1 MRKSSFKMFFVT
13 ALLLCLAACASTGN
27 KELGKVNTADL
38 SSFLVKGRTTK
49 LDVERK
55 FGQPSN
61 VDFVGSNEKWEYIH
75 TKSSQKATNFI
86 PVVNWFTQGTN
97 DDTKKL
103 VVLFDNKGVLAKY
116 AVTHSKGET
125 KMGLIG

>member
-1 MRKSSFKMFFVT
+1 MKSKLKMLFVT
-13 ALLLCLAACASTGN
+13 ALLLFLASCASTGN
-27 KELGKVNTADL
+27 KVLGKADTADL
-38 SSFLVKGRTTK
+38 GAFLVKGQTTK

-61 VDFVGSNEKWEYIH
+61 VDFQANNEKWEYFH

-103 VVLFDNKGVLAKY
+103 VLLFDSKGVLAKY

-125 KMGLIG
+125 KAGLIG

>member
-1 MRKSSFKMFFVT
+1 MSVNKLKLAGVT
-13 ALLLCLAACASTGN
+13 VLFLFLVACASTGN
-27 KELGKVNTADL
+27 KVLGKTETADL
-38 SSFLVKGRTTK
+38 SGFLIAKRTTK

-55 FGQPSN
+55 FGQPSD
-61 VDFVGSNEKWEYIH
+61 VDFVGNNEKWEYSH
-75 TKSSQKATNFI
+75 TKSSQKASNFI

-103 VVLFDNKGVLAKY
+103 VVLFDNKGVLVKY

-125 KMGLIG
+125 KAGLIG